1 MELLTA
7 KIVIWKWCLKGR
19 KEHSVTVLRNEF
31 YSQSLHTEIYG
42 VILDISWPDWNLD
55 VAAWV

>member
-19 KEHSVTVLRNEF
+19 KEHNVTVLRNGF

-42 VILDISWPDWNLD
+42 VILDMSWPD
-55 VAAWV
+55 